1 MSLATTTPYDGHRH
15 RLKKLE
21 TIEASRLGGTLT
33 AARDRVARALRL
45 TPDQLRDIRRGK
57 LKDLYGEARD
67 RIDRAFLAA
76 ARREIAALHHDVAL
90 ALAADRPIDPGA
102 IAEAQASID
111 ALEQLISEARARA
124 GAREQEGSC

>member
-1 MSLATTTPYDGHRH
+1 MNLVTDTPYEGHRR

-21 TIEASRLGGTLT
+21 TIEASRLGSTLT
-33 AARDRVARALRL
+33 AARGRVARALRL
-45 TPDQLRDIRRGK
+45 TPHQLRDIRRGK
-57 LKDLYGEARD
+57 LKDLYGEAKD

-111 ALEQLISEARARA
+111 ALEELIREAKARS
-124 GAREQEGSC
+124 GTREERQC